1 MVKSKRVTQTI
12 KENVVLTFELL
23 GGVAAYAEWARKNP
37 DKFYDHYIKIL
48 PSELKAEVTV
58 SSDFAGILERARNRV
73 QPPSLDVIPQRVL
86 EQAEEGEYEPVNP
99 GSDRADQTL

>member
-23 GGVAAYAEWARKNP
+23 GGVAAYAKWAEKNP

-48 PSELKAEVTV
+48 PSELKAEVNV
-58 SSDFAGILERARNRV
+58 SADFTGILERARNRV
-73 QPPSLDVIPQRVL
+73 SQQSLDVINQKAMFL
-86 EQAEEGEYEPVNP
+86 ERAEEGVYAELPQDN
-99 GSDRADQTL
+99 